1 MLAAS
6 AACFIFSISSAGG
19 SLQVWA
25 EDYYGWNDGTRDQ
38 SPFFLYVT
46 PTNETKRE
54 TKTVVYCFNQDK
66 EWPEAWE
73 HGKTFEQVQ
82 SDQKFKLP
90 LYQKLKGSSDIFQR
104 NASKPRPVNNIEK
117 ALVSVLMKGYPT
129 VKNIQGLS
137 ETSSR
142 KVTQLAIWYFSDNQ
156 DNPDTYLQTSE
167 KLTPEERTAFTSLV
181 EEGKKSGETPIS
193 NEDYTLDIYTTTA
206 TNYTNKQYQ
215 NLLGSTL
222 IPKIPT
228 SETEIHSNLIL
239 LEEDN
244 LSGIISGGA
253 SKIEITEENNTPII
267 GQGGGLAELAG
278 DTHYPAGEKGE
289 AGAPQMPGTW
299 GKNDSP
305 LQGLEGEQSPLI
317 TENHNSTEKYPGQS
331 EILIETEDSKIPH
344 IMGHGGKLAG
354 EAGETQQA
362 GQTGGHTPT
371 IEITQDTQEGMS
383 GSCASQTETEDSQK
397 PTVIMGSQGQP
408 IETSESTQGG
418 MSGKSGNITETDDTK
433 QPDVILGG
441 QGQVINT
448 EESLSG
454 MSGQSGNATETDD
467 TKQPDVILGGQDQV
481 INTEENLSG
490 MSGQSGNATETDD
503 TKQPDVILGGQGQVI
518 NTEENLSGMSG
529 QFGNITEIDDTKQP
543 DVILGGQGHVID
555 ISEHSSAGMSGSCD
569 SLTTLEDA
577 EHSTADSDTKQVG
590 KERRLPQTSDQQHLL
605 LSLLMPVILLL
616 ISLRAIFKSP
626 FKDNN

>member
-1 MLAAS
+1 MLAVS

-54 TKTVVYCFNQDK
+54 TKTVVYCFNRDK

-90 LYQKLKGSSDIFQR
+90 LYQKLKGSSDVFKR

-117 ALVSVLMKGYPT
+117 ALVTVLMKGYPT
-129 VKNIQGLS
+129 VKNIQSLS
-137 ETSSR
+137 EASSR
-142 KVTQLAIWYFSDNQ
+142 KVTQLAIWFFSDNL
-156 DNPDTYLQTSE
+156 DDPDTYLQTSE
-167 KLTPEERTAFTSLV
+167 KLTPEERTAFASLV

-228 SETEIHSNLIL
+228 SETEIQSNLIELNFEGIIENHSNTNSNL
-239 LEEDN
+239 LEGSSQKHTLEETPRVPK
-244 LSGIISGGA
+244 IIMGQRGYTLPGKEGVSDTAIEFTKDTGG
-253 SKIEITEENNTPII
+253 SEELLGSAN
-267 GQGGGLAELAG
+267 A
-278 DTHYPAGEKGE
+278 
-289 AGAPQMPGTW
+289 
-299 GKNDSP
+299 
-305 LQGLEGEQSPLI
+305 
-317 TENHNSTEKYPGQS
+317 
-331 EILIETEDSKIPH
+331 IETEDSKIPH

-383 GSCASQTETEDSQK
+383 GSCASQTETEDTQK

-418 MSGKSGNITETDDTK
+418 MSGQSGNITETDDTK

-454 MSGQSGNATETDD
+454 MSGQFGNITE
-467 TKQPDVILGGQDQV
+467 I
-481 INTEENLSG
+481 
-490 MSGQSGNATETDD
+490 DD

-518 NTEENLSGMSG
+518 NTEESLSGMSG
-529 QFGNITEIDDTKQP
+529 QSGNITETDDTKQP

-577 EHSTADSDTKQVG
+577 EHSTADSDTKQAG
-590 KERRLPQTSDQQHLL
+590 KERRLPQTSDQKHLL

-616 ISLRAIFKSP
+616 ISLRAIFKYP

>member
-46 PTNETKRE
+46 PKVSSTRSTEAKY
-54 TKTVVYCFNQDK
+54 VVYCFNRDK

-73 HGKTFEQVQ
+73 SVYTDPTKMQYSLPEYSKQQGTNELFR
-82 SDQKFKLP
+82 KL
-90 LYQKLKGSSDIFQR
+90 
-104 NASKPRPVNNIEK
+104 NSKINIK
-117 ALVSVLMKGYPT
+117 NPAAALLSVLSSGYPT
-129 VKNIQGLS
+129 GKL
-137 ETSSR
+137 EKLDDDSSR
-142 KVTQLAIWYFSDNQ
+142 KVTQLAIWYFTDGLNNISQ
-156 DNPDTYLQTSE
+156 YSLSE
-167 KLTPEERTAFTSLV
+167 DEQNAYNNLV
-181 EEGKKSGETPIS
+181 EKGKVAGEKEEPSEMTLNIYIYKEGTMTSGKKG
-193 NEDYTLDIYTTTA
+193 
-206 TNYTNKQYQ
+206 YQ

-222 IPKIPT
+222 IPKIPA
-228 SETEIHSNLIL
+228 SETEIHSNLLL

-244 LSGIISGGA
+244 LSGIISGGVG
-253 SKIEITEENNTPII
+253 SVETLEESNTPII
-267 GQGGGLAELAG
+267 GQGGGLADLAG
-278 DTHYPAGEKGE
+278 DTHYPAGERG
-289 AGAPQMPGTW
+289 AGAPQMPGIW

-371 IEITQDTQEGMS
+371 IEITQDTQEGRS
-383 GSCASQTETEDSQK
+383 GSCASQTETEDTQK

-418 MSGKSGNITETDDTK
+418 MSGQFGNITETDDTK
-433 QPDVILGG
+433 QPDVILSG
-441 QGQVINT
+441 QDQVINT

-481 INTEENLSG
+481 INTEER
-490 MSGQSGNATETDD
+490 
-503 TKQPDVILGGQGQVI
+503 
-518 NTEENLSGMSG
+518 LSGMSG
-529 QFGNITEIDDTKQP
+529 QFGNITETDDTKQP

-569 SLTTLEDA
+569 PLTTLEDA
-577 EHSTADSDTKQVG
+577 EHSTADSDTKQAG
-590 KERRLPQTSDQQHLL
+590 KERRLPQTSDQKHLP

-616 ISLRAIFKSP
+616 ISLRAIFKYP

>member
-25 EDYYGWNDGTRDQ
+25 EDYYGWNDGTRNQ

-46 PTNETKRE
+46 PKDNSTRSTEDKY
-54 TKTVVYCFNQDK
+54 VVYCFNK
-66 EWPEAWE
+66 EKHWPDQWEATYNNFNE
-73 HGKTFEQVQ
+73 IRAPYNDLPIYEKKLGYD
-82 SDQKFKLP
+82 SIFKQHAP
-90 LYQKLKGSSDIFQR
+90 DHKKEIDDIGG
-104 NASKPRPVNNIEK
+104 
-117 ALVSVLMKGYPT
+117 ALVAVLSKGYPT
-129 VKNIQGLS
+129 VKNIENLD

-142 KVTQLAIWYFSDNQ
+142 KITQLAIWYFTDSFPKSHFKENYSLSDVEDKALQNLIAAGE
-156 DNPDTYLQTSE
+156 NPNLDESQKKQT
-167 KLTPEERTAFTSLV
+167 LDLYIY
-181 EEGKKSGETPIS
+181 KSGGTEHRY
-193 NEDYTLDIYTTTA
+193 N
-206 TNYTNKQYQ
+206 YQ

-222 IPKIPT
+222 IPKIPA
-228 SETEIHSNLIL
+228 SETEIHSNLLL

-244 LSGIISGGA
+244 LSGIISGGVG
-253 SKIEITEENNTPII
+253 SVETLEESNTPII
-267 GQGGGLAELAG
+267 GQGGGLADLAG
-278 DTHYPAGEKGE
+278 DTHYPAGEKVE

-317 TENHNSTEKYPGQS
+317 TKNHNSTEKYPGQS

-354 EAGETQQA
+354 EAGEAGETQQA

-371 IEITQDTQEGMS
+371 IEITQDTQEGRS
-383 GSCASQTETEDSQK
+383 GSCASQTETEDTQK

-418 MSGKSGNITETDDTK
+418 MSG
-433 QPDVILGG
+433 
-441 QGQVINT
+441 
-448 EESLSG
+448 
-454 MSGQSGNATETDD
+454 QSGNATET
-467 TKQPDVILGGQDQV
+467 
-481 INTEENLSG
+481 
-490 MSGQSGNATETDD
+490 
-503 TKQPDVILGGQGQVI
+503 
-518 NTEENLSGMSG
+518 
-529 QFGNITEIDDTKQP
+529 DDTKQP

-569 SLTTLEDA
+569 PLTTLEDA
-577 EHSTADSDTKQVG
+577 EHSTADSDTKQAG
-590 KERRLPQTSDQQHLL
+590 KERRLPQTSDQEHLL

-616 ISLRAIFKSP
+616 ISLRAIFKYP

>member
-46 PTNETKRE
+46 PKDNSTRSTEDKY
-54 TKTVVYCFNQDK
+54 VVYCFNRDK

-73 HGKTFEQVQ
+73 LGKTFEQVQ
-82 SDQKFKLP
+82 SEQKFKLP
-90 LYQKLKGSSDIFQR
+90 LYQKLKGSSDVFKH
-104 NASKPRPVNNIEK
+104 NASKPRSVNNIER
-117 ALVSVLMKGYPT
+117 ALVTVLMKGYPT

-137 ETSSR
+137 EPSSR
-142 KVTQLAIWYFSDNQ
+142 KVTQLAIWYFSDNR
-156 DNPDTYLQTSE
+156 DNPDDYLQDSE
-167 KLTPEERTAFTSLV
+167 KLTSEERAAFTSLV
-181 EEGKKSGETPIS
+181 DEGKKSGAVYTS
-193 NEDYTLDIYTTTA
+193 NNDFTLDIYTTTA

-222 IPKIPT
+222 ISKIPT
-228 SETEIHSNLIL
+228 SETEIHSNLIELNFEGIIENHSNTNSNL
-239 LEEDN
+239 LEGSSQKHTLEETPRVPK
-244 LSGIISGGA
+244 IIMGQRGYTLPGKEGVSDTAIEFIKDTGG
-253 SKIEITEENNTPII
+253 SEELLGSAN
-267 GQGGGLAELAG
+267 A
-278 DTHYPAGEKGE
+278 
-289 AGAPQMPGTW
+289 
-299 GKNDSP
+299 
-305 LQGLEGEQSPLI
+305 
-317 TENHNSTEKYPGQS
+317 
-331 EILIETEDSKIPH
+331 IETEDSKIPH

-371 IEITQDTQEGMS
+371 IEITQDTQEGRS
-383 GSCASQTETEDSQK
+383 GSCASQTETEDTQK

-418 MSGKSGNITETDDTK
+418 MSGQSGNATETDDTK
-433 QPDVILGG
+433 QPDVILSG
-441 QGQVINT
+441 QDQVINT

-467 TKQPDVILGGQDQV
+467 TKQPDVILSGQGQV
-481 INTEENLSG
+481 INTEERLSG

-529 QFGNITEIDDTKQP
+529 QSGNITEIDDTKQP
-543 DVILGGQGHVID
+543 DVILSGQGHVID
-555 ISEHSSAGMSGSCD
+555 ISEHSSAGRSGSCD

-577 EHSTADSDTKQVG
+577 EHSTADSDTKQAG
-590 KERRLPQTSDQQHLL
+590 KERRLPQTSDQKHLP

-616 ISLRAIFKSP
+616 ISLRAIFTYP

>member
-25 EDYYGWNDGTRDQ
+25 EDYYGWNDGTRNQ

-46 PTNETKRE
+46 PKDNSTRSTEDKY
-54 TKTVVYCFNQDK
+54 VVYCFNKSKHWPDQWEATYNNFNEIRAPYNDLPIYEKKLGYDSIFKQHAPDYKK
-66 EWPEAWE
+66 EI
-73 HGKTFEQVQ
+73 
-82 SDQKFKLP
+82 DDI
-90 LYQKLKGSSDIFQR
+90 GS
-104 NASKPRPVNNIEK
+104 
-117 ALVSVLMKGYPT
+117 ALVAVLSNGYPT
-129 VKNIQGLS
+129 NKSQLSKNYQLNN
-137 ETSSR
+137 ESSR
-142 KVTQLAIWYFSDNQ
+142 KVTQLAIWYFSDGL
-156 DNPDTYLQTSE
+156 TKEYLKSTGGYNLTEMEANALEFLISKGEETKSKSE
-167 KLTPEERTAFTSLV
+167 QGGYS
-181 EEGKKSGETPIS
+181 
-193 NEDYTLDIYTTTA
+193 LDIYI
-206 TNYTNKQYQ
+206 YQRGGHDHMKDYQ

-267 GQGGGLAELAG
+267 GQGGGLADLAG

-371 IEITQDTQEGMS
+371 IEITQDTQEGR
-383 GSCASQTETEDSQK
+383 
-397 PTVIMGSQGQP
+397 
-408 IETSESTQGG
+408 
-418 MSGKSGNITETDDTK
+418 
-433 QPDVILGG
+433 
-441 QGQVINT
+441 
-448 EESLSG
+448 
-454 MSGQSGNATETDD
+454 
-467 TKQPDVILGGQDQV
+467 
-481 INTEENLSG
+481 
-490 MSGQSGNATETDD
+490 
-503 TKQPDVILGGQGQVI
+503 
-518 NTEENLSGMSG
+518 
-529 QFGNITEIDDTKQP
+529 
-543 DVILGGQGHVID
+543 
-555 ISEHSSAGMSGSCD
+555 SGSCD
-569 SLTTLEDA
+569 PLTTLEDA
-577 EHSTADSDTKQVG
+577 EHSTADSDTKQAG
-590 KERRLPQTSDQQHLL
+590 KERRLPQTSDQKHLP

-616 ISLRAIFKSP
+616 ISLRAIFKYP